1 MNPLD
6 LGLEWYVRQLK
17 RLYEARPLYAFA
29 TLATTIAAV
38 TTAIVLAGVVT
49 SPSGG
54 DTSQSPEQV
63 TARLQEASADLRA
76 VSDAVDEAQGT
87 IGGLTRTVEDL
98 ESQATD
104 LQTFLEANP
113 KERQLMQNLASGGAR
128 PIWLDIVFL
137 IAGILFGAVA
147 GVVLDRFV
155 KRIEQE
161 PRVGRR
167 DSEDSHP

>member
-1 MNPLD
+1 MMPVNLA
-6 LGLEWYVRQLK
+6 LEWYVRQLK

-38 TTAIVLAGVVT
+38 TTAIVVAGVVT

-54 DTSQSPEQV
+54 NTGQSPEQV

-76 VSDAVDEAQGT
+76 VSNAVDEAQGT

-98 ESQATD
+98 ESEAAE

-113 KERQLMQNLASGGAR
+113 EERELMQNLASAGAR

-147 GVVLDRFV
+147 GVVVDRFV
-155 KRIEQE
+155 KLIWGSR
-161 PRVGRR
+161 
-167 DSEDSHP
+167 